1 MRLFLHKNWFKLT
14 SLFVVVF
21 LVLGLASC
29 RPDVNHWYQK
39 VYTTWG
45 AEFQFTGFWDGFW
58 GWSVSILSYP
68 FAWLCSSLG
77 KVMGNS
83 YFWGIVFTTIIIRTI
98 AFPIYSK
105 QNSMQLKMQILQPE
119 LDRLNKKYQFR
130 QDEASQQKMKQE
142 MMMLYKKYKINPMG
156 CLFTSMIQFPIFI
169 AMYEVVKRVNLTT
182 TTVLSNG
189 LIVNTYGKFALDNT
203 MIFGYFELNNTSVT
217 MAPTMHDKVFCVVIA
232 LLYAG
237 VTFLSQK
244 LAQRKPSYVKNTTYK
259 ATNATDPNKQMRVMN
274 IVMLVMFFMISLS
287 STALGIYWLIGG
299 IYQIAQS
306 QIGKYLNERKY
317 YKIQAA
323 NNNVVLDVK
332 DEKPSKFKN
341 LFKKNK

>member
-1 MRLFLHKNWFKLT
+1 
-14 SLFVVVF
+14 
-21 LVLGLASC
+21 
-29 RPDVNHWYQK
+29 
-39 VYTTWG
+39 
-45 AEFQFTGFWDGFW
+45 
-58 GWSVSILSYP
+58 
-68 FAWLCSSLG
+68 
-77 KVMGNS
+77 
-83 YFWGIVFTTIIIRTI
+83 
-98 AFPIYSK
+98 
-105 QNSMQLKMQILQPE
+105 
-119 LDRLNKKYQFR
+119 
-130 QDEASQQKMKQE
+130 MKQE

-259 ATNATDPNKQMRVMN
+259 ATNATDPNKQMKVMN

-299 IYQIAQS
+299 IYQIVQS

-332 DEKPSKFKN
+332 DKKPSKFKN